1 MRCIAPCLLGLFL
14 ATVALAAEPPA
25 PDVRSTIDR
34 GLAFLAKDAVAWKE
48 EYKCA
53 SCHHAAL
60 TAWALREA
68 KESGFAVD
76 EPLLAELTK
85 WIAEAGDGK
94 NSLPR
99 PESAP
104 KAFHSKALYFSLGL
118 ATLHGASEF
127 ERLGRQRL
135 LATVL
140 GDQLEEGSWQSWPD
154 TRPPIFGKSDETVT
168 AFAGLA
174 LLPAAAAGD
183 AAAIAARDRALK
195 WLAEHQP
202 AGDHQALAMRLL
214 LLRKADQP
222 DEQWQPLAMQLLER
236 QNVDG
241 GWSQTPEMA
250 SDAHATGQALYALA
264 HAGRRGDE
272 PAIQRA
278 QGFLIKTQSE
288 TGSWTMTS
296 REIKPGDGGAKSLV
310 PITGAG
316 NAWAILG
323 LVRTSQ

>member
-14 ATVALAAEPPA
+14 ATVAFAAEPPA

-53 SCHHAAL
+53 SCHHATL

-68 KESGFAVD
+68 KDRGFAVD
-76 EPLLAELTK
+76 EPLLADLTK
-85 WIAEAGDGK
+85 WVAEAGDGK

-174 LLPAAAAGD
+174 LLPAAATGD

-195 WLAEHQP
+195 WLAEHPP

-222 DEQWQPLAMQLLER
+222 EEQWQPLVKQLLDR
-236 QNVDG
+236 QNADG

-264 HAGRRGDE
+264 HAGRRGDD

>member
-14 ATVALAAEPPA
+14 ATVAFAAEPPA

-53 SCHHAAL
+53 SCHHATL

-68 KESGFAVD
+68 KDRGFAVD
-76 EPLLAELTK
+76 EPLLADLTK
-85 WIAEAGDGK
+85 WVAEAGDGK

-236 QNVDG
+236 QNADG

-264 HAGRRGDE
+264 HASRRGDE

-296 REIKPGDGGAKSLV
+296 REIKSGDGGAKNLV